1 LADDE
6 DANQVHLLFAFIME
20 LSTAEITGLLGG
32 YMWPF
37 IRIAALVMT
46 APIFSSKFVTV
57 RSRLL
62 LAIALSI
69 VIIPAMPAID
79 IPAVEPL
86 SGTGLLIIAHQILI
100 GACMGFMLQLLFN
113 AFIIAGQIVAMQM
126 GLGFASMVDPQNG
139 VTVPVISQF
148 YLIFVTLVFISLDG
162 HLILIQVLAESF
174 VTLPVSSSGLPYT
187 SFRDIVAQASWMYA
201 AGVLV
206 ALPAIGS
213 LMMVNLSFG
222 ILSRA
227 APQISPFSIG
237 FPMSI
242 ILGFTI
248 ILVTLPAASNHLV
261 TMADQMLQMIRLLVQ
276 PGGTV

>member
-1 LADDE
+1 M
-6 DANQVHLLFAFIME
+6 QFT
-20 LSTAEITGLLGG
+20 SAEITGLLGS
-32 YMWPF
+32 YLWPF
-37 IRIAALVMT
+37 FRIAALVMA
-46 APIFSSKFVTV
+46 APIFSSNFVNM

-62 LAIALSI
+62 IALAISI
-69 VIIPAMPAID
+69 VIVPAIPNAA
-79 IPAVEPL
+79 PAVEPL
-86 SGTGLLIIAHQILI
+86 SGAGLLIISHQILI

-148 YLIFVTLVFISLDG
+148 YLIFVTLVFLSLDG
-162 HLILIQVLAESF
+162 HLILLKVLAESF
-174 VTLPVSSSGLPYT
+174 VTLPVLPSGLPHT
-187 SFRDIVAQASWMYA
+187 SFRDLVGQASWMYA

-213 LMMVNLSFG
+213 LMMVNLAFG

-237 FPMSI
+237 FPMTI
-242 ILGFTI
+242 ILGFAI
-248 ILVTLPAASNHLV
+248 IYFTLPTASAHLV
-261 TMADQMLQMIRLLVQ
+261 TMADQMLQMIRLLVS
-276 PGGTV
+276 PNG